1 MQKRETK
8 NSKRKKKDADR
19 QTLPVAEYCQSQC
32 SRSPLPTDIG
42 TAVAIVKRRAVT
54 SAIRLA
60 RALTSSRVGGGLRII
75 MSYQNVTHQHKG
87 VEVACYPSRLYGGPV
102 PSHQPPRVHKK
113 IHRFV
118 VLVRSKFVPSCIIK
132 KSKVEKVDQWESSCP
147 FRDVVLERIPTGLC
161 CIGFLQRKKK
171 KKKEFETEI
180 FF

>member
-1 MQKRETK
+1 M
-8 NSKRKKKDADR
+8 
-19 QTLPVAEYCQSQC
+19 
-32 SRSPLPTDIG
+32 
-42 TAVAIVKRRAVT
+42 T

-118 VLVRSKFVPSCIIK
+118 VNSYPVASSKK
-132 KSKVEKVDQWESSCP
+132 AK
-147 FRDVVLERIPTGLC
+147 
-161 CIGFLQRKKK
+161 
-171 KKKEFETEI
+171 
-180 FF
+180 